1 MAKKP
6 TLIRK
11 DLKKASL
18 EELMQLFNKV
28 PDDDLKP
35 FFSKSM
41 IRRMEK
47 SGFKVIKK

>member
-6 TLIRK
+6 TLLQGN
-11 DLKKASL
+11 LKKSSL
-18 EELMQLFNKV
+18 EDLMKLFNSV
-28 PDDDLKP
+28 PDKDLKP